1 MKCKF
6 FGSTGTIVSQ
16 KHPINIRSFGV
27 SFANTTLRYTVSVFL
42 YFCMGSA
49 ALAQAADCDAGQVVF
64 LTGTVM
70 AEDALGNPVPLTDGQ
85 TLCGQVRL
93 RTGSDGKLAIRLP
106 DKDTTIRLNHDAEIV
121 LRPQT
126 AEGDV
131 SLLQGVL
138 HFLSSVRTRLA
149 VHTRFLTAGIDGTE
163 AVVHAEDAGGAVV
176 AVREGTV
183 TLQQPAGAL
192 TVGAEQVAYAGLDRQ
207 ARLIGAEDADS
218 LPPAFRP
225 YVLNFAGQVD
235 WAVYY
240 PPELLLP
247 AAAPSE
253 AAVLL
258 ADGQFDAALHALR
271 CGSPDEVPEGAAL
284 CLLGAVKRNQTT
296 EVARQLEQPQ
306 PDDAAWQLAASY
318 GFQSLGQLREAEAA
332 AANGLALRP
341 DDPFAQA
348 RLAEILLLRG
358 AVRQAL
364 RVLPETGPA
373 CGRHALV
380 EAVTGFAL
388 LADRR
393 GRAALRRFDCAIE
406 RDGGLP
412 LARLGRGLALIR
424 LGRVPEGRA
433 ELENAAALDPRQASL
448 RTALG
453 RAYFDEGQPEKAAAQ
468 FDLAKREDPDNP
480 EAYLLTAME
489 RFAAND
495 PIAALRAISAAG
507 ERSGARAP
515 VRDRRGLDEDVSVNG
530 TALGRAFDVLGFDQL
545 ARRKASQAVE
555 RDPSNPGA
563 HRFLAESYLGQPG
576 LEVARTSEALQADLF
591 SGPSKAP
598 IQSRLGS
605 VQLGLLDAIGPS
617 RVTFREF
624 GPLFDSSGFRFD
636 ASAFGGTQDRYGGE
650 VSASGLHGGFS
661 IAAGQFY
668 LNDDG
673 FSANNDQREAISA
686 VQVRLAP
693 SDSVSVF
700 AEFRLRDSETG
711 DLTEDL
717 IAGLS
722 DERTELE
729 DRQVRLGVK
738 VSPTADLDLV
748 GLLTHRARNVD
759 QFNPGSNTG
768 PIRINSDGN
777 VGESGLQMQLR
788 GDWRPIDGLVLV
800 AGGEAGKADADTAI
814 AITATITPPALPPPF
829 PPIPPTSRTQRF
841 ATEEETTQQTAYGYA
856 YWSPLPWLDLTAGL
870 AFSHYRQDPNGPSVL
885 DLETVSPKLG
895 VEVRPVAE
903 LTLRAAAFQT
913 VKHRLLFDQT
923 LEPTTVAGFNQ
934 AFQDDNGT
942 RSTTYGVGAD
952 WRPLPW
958 LWLGGEATW
967 RDLDRTLSSNPG
979 QPDGTFTAF
988 DGSEESLRAYAGA
1001 TFGKQ
1006 VAASIGVQHIRQE
1019 ETGSTGSNEELETLL
1034 VPASV
1039 RWFHPSGLF
1048 AAAEAVFYDQDL
1060 FRRGGLVET
1069 ADTQG
1074 AVVNL
1079 AAGLRLPDQRGA
1091 LSVEVRNLFDR
1102 DVEFQEP
1109 SYRRSDVGTRQLSRG
1124 LTVTARATLSF

>member
-1 MKCKF
+1 MKCRF
-6 FGSTGTIVSQ
+6 FGLTGTLVS
-16 KHPINIRSFGV
+16 KRSPTSTQFFRV
-27 SFANTTLRYTVSVFL
+27 SFANTALRYTVSVFL
-42 YFCMGSA
+42 YFCMGAA
-49 ALAQAADCDAGQVVF
+49 ALAQEADCDAGQVIF

-70 AEDALGNPVPLTDGQ
+70 AEDALGNAVPLTDGQ
-85 TLCGQVRL
+85 ALCGQVRL

-138 HFLSSVRTRLA
+138 HFLSSVRTRLD

-183 TLQQPAGAL
+183 TLQQSGGAL
-192 TVGAEQVAYAGLDRQ
+192 TIGAEQVAYAGLDRQ
-207 ARLIGAEDADS
+207 ARMIGAEDADS

-235 WAVYY
+235 WAIYY

-253 AAVLL
+253 AAALL
-258 ADGQFDAALHALR
+258 ADGQFDAALLALR
-271 CGSPDEVPEGAAL
+271 CNSPDEVPEGAAL
-284 CLLGAVKRNQTT
+284 CLLGAVKRNQTA
-296 EVARQLEQPQ
+296 EVARRLEQPQ
-306 PDDAAWQLAASY
+306 ADDAAWQLAASY
-318 GFQSLGQLREAEAA
+318 GFQSRGQLREAEAA

-364 RVLPETGPA
+364 RVLPETGAA
-373 CGRHALV
+373 CGRHVLV

-424 LGRVPEGRA
+424 LGRVSEGRA

-555 RDPSNPGA
+555 RDPGNPGA

-576 LEVARTSEALQADLF
+576 MEVARTSEALQADLF

-624 GPLFDSSGFRFD
+624 GPLFDGNGFRFD

-673 FSANNDQREAISA
+673 FSANNEQQEAISA

-693 SDSVSVF
+693 SDSVSLF

-759 QFNPGSNTG
+759 QANPGSNDF
-768 PIRINSDGN
+768 RSNSGEDGTQ
-777 VGESGLQMQLR
+777 VQFR

-800 AGGEAGKADADTAI
+800 AGGEAGRSEFDSATSIAVAI
-814 AITATITPPALPPPF
+814 PVFPPPF
-829 PPIPPTSRTQRF
+829 PPAPPTTITVRVPLPDV
-841 ATEEETTQQTAYGYA
+841 EEETTQQTAYGYA
-856 YWSPLPWLDLTAGL
+856 YWSPLPWLDVTAGL

-895 VEVRPVAE
+895 VEVRPVPE

-913 VKHRLLFDQT
+913 VKHRLIFDQT

-942 RSTTYGVGAD
+942 RSMTYGVGAD
-952 WRPLPW
+952 WQPLPW

-967 RDLDRTLSSNPG
+967 RDLDQPRSINPG
-979 QPDGTFTAF
+979 QASGTFTTF
-988 DGSEESLRAYAGA
+988 DGSEESLRAYAGV
-1001 TFGKQ
+1001 TFGEH

-1019 ETGSTGSNEELETLL
+1019 LALSADDSQELETLL
-1034 VPASV
+1034 APASV
-1039 RWFHPSGLF
+1039 RWFHPSGVF

-1060 FRRGGLVET
+1060 VRRSDGS

-1079 AAGLRLPDQRGA
+1079 AAGLRLPEQRGA

-1109 SYRRSDVGTRQLSRG
+1109 SYRRSDVGIRQLSRG